1 MSVDL
6 ELLPYQ
12 QITLGHSSMTD
23 AIAATSWI
31 QPAELAVDVQGFQ
44 NASIQLLIETMIPLG
59 ATGGDLKFVL
69 QESNDKQYFKDISDA
84 TETFTMTDSNDP
96 LLIDRIYMLTKFAKF
111 IRVQFLSISFYGTFA
126 VRVVINLKR

>member
-6 ELLPYQ
+6 EIVPYQ
-12 QITLGHSSMTD
+12 QIMLGHSSMTD

-44 NASIQLLIETMIPLG
+44 NASVQLLIETMVPAG

-84 TETFTMTDSNDP
+84 TETFTLTDSNNP
-96 LLIDRIYMLTKFAKF
+96 IVIDRIYMLTKFAKF
-111 IRVQFLSISFYGTFA
+111 IRVNFLSTSFYGTFA
-126 VRVVINLKR
+126 VRVVVNLKR